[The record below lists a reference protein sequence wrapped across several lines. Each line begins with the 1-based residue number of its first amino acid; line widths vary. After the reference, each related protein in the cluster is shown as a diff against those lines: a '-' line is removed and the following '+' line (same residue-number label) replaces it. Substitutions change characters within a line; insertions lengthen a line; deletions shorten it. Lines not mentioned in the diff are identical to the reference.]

1 MSLNSM
7 LLLLISLLSI
17 FNELTAYR
25 FARRNC
31 VTYLANKD
39 IDGRDLTSRVG
50 HFGECCGF
58 CRETANCKAFAWKEG
73 TCWLK
78 SEVWPLKNYSGE
90 AYDKVAVGV
99 LNIYPDSRC
108 EIQYINKDIV
118 GSDIKNITSGDP
130 TLCCGY
136 CIETPLCVAYS
147 WSDYNGG
154 TCWLKSNFGPIVE
167 KSQVQMGIAIKSVTK
182 ECKSRFFNKDIPGYD
197 LDEKRGQFADC
208 CIFCQETPGCKA
220 YAWSDYRGGTCWMKS
235 TITEMVEKQGVQV
248 GILDLDT
255 TQQCKSQYLN
265 KDIKGNDIKGIKGQ
279 FDECCYFCLKTN
291 GCKAYSWVNEDGGTC
306 WLKSVNGPLIEWGG
320 IRVGVIEE
328 PAKKKS
334 KIEDQQIVPNQ
345 NPQDIIPQ
353 DKTQKNIDVGVK
365 TIDNQV
371 IYKYCNIK
379 NV

>member
-1 MSLNSM
+1 
-7 LLLLISLLSI
+7 
-17 FNELTAYR
+17 
-25 FARRNC
+25 
-31 VTYLANKD
+31 
-39 IDGRDLTSRVG
+39 
-50 HFGECCGF
+50 
-58 CRETANCKAFAWKEG
+58 
-73 TCWLK
+73 
-78 SEVWPLKNYSGE
+78 
-90 AYDKVAVGV
+90 
-99 LNIYPDSRC
+99 
-108 EIQYINKDIV
+108 
-118 GSDIKNITSGDP
+118 
-130 TLCCGY
+130 
-136 CIETPLCVAYS
+136 
-147 WSDYNGG
+147 
-154 TCWLKSNFGPIVE
+154 
-167 KSQVQMGIAIKSVTK
+167 MGIAIKSVTK

-291 GCKAYSWVNEDGGTC
+291 GCKAYSWVNEDGGSC

-320 IRVGVIEE
+320 LRVGVIEE

-345 NPQDIIPQ
+345 KAKQYLNTDYRLHLKFESKVADHCLKYALSDEKDIYMQMLCDPYADEDPHKLLCSRYDARKSLDEIFEEGRKSGKKINPNKASELMKKATLEDKITKRFRIEDRLNPRQIGSYFSRKAFQIRSSGSQRTKRSAKSIDIMDEMLRDEGDP
-353 DKTQKNIDVGVK
+353 TLS
-365 TIDNQV
+365 
-371 IYKYCNIK
+371 YKYEPMYQDEFEELRERLNYYTL
-379 NV
+379 